1 LESVKDESF
10 KIRVIA
16 DISCDIN
23 GSVPTTIRP
32 TTIEDPVYDYDLQNL
47 MELEAFSNE
56 KQLSV
61 MAIDNLPN
69 ELPRDASES
78 FGEQLIKFVLPEL
91 LKDGDQP
98 IIKNATIAEDGDLT
112 EKFDYLRDYL
122 IGR

>member
-1 LESVKDESF
+1 
-10 KIRVIA
+10 
-16 DISCDIN
+16 
-23 GSVPTTIRP
+23 
-32 TTIEDPVYDYDLQNL
+32 
-47 MELEAFSNE
+47 
-56 KQLSV
+56 